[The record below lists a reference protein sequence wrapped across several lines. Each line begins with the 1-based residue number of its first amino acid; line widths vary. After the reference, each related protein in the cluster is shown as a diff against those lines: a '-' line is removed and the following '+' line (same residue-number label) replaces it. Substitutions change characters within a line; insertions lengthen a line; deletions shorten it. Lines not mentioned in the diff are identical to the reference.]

1 MKYLKNLFEGTE
13 KSLYLMPLVFFVI
26 SMLMM
31 LSTSYDNGIVIS
43 KTVVIQ
49 GVAYVLGF
57 VLVLFMANIDYET
70 FQDIRVKLYVGSIIF
85 LLLVYIPGFGVEI
98 NGARS
103 WINLGVTTFQPS
115 ELVKITFILLM
126 ADYFRRHKIQLRT
139 FGGVLKSMIYAAPFI
154 LIILKEDLGSAL
166 VFMVIYVVMLFY
178 AGISYKLFGQ
188 LVALVV
194 LLIPVAYNFL
204 ADYQQERITAFLHPN
219 NLSLQ
224 GNYQVW
230 QSKVAIGSGG
240 FFGKGLFQGTQK
252 ALDFLPVSNSDYVF
266 AVLCEELGFLGGF
279 ILIAAYAYFIYG
291 MAKVAVRTI
300 DDYGALI
307 VIGVIAMFT
316 FQIFENIAMTMGIMP
331 ATGITLPFISYG
343 GSSVLCC
350 MLALGLVLNVAVKNK
365 DITF

>member
-13 KSLYLMPLVFFVI
+13 RSLYLMPLVFFVI

-57 VLVLFMANIDYET
+57 VIILFMANIDYET
-70 FQDIRVKLYVGSIIF
+70 FQDIQVKLYVGSIIF
-85 LLLVYIPGFGVEI
+85 LLLVYVPGLGVEM

-115 ELVKITFILLM
+115 EIVKITFILLM
-126 ADYFRRHKIQLRT
+126 ADYFRRHKVQLRT

-166 VFMVIYVVMLFY
+166 VFMIIYVVMLFY
-178 AGISYKLFGQ
+178 AGISYKLFGE
-188 LVALVV
+188 LVAVV
-194 LLIPVAYNFL
+194 ALLTPVAYSFL
-204 ADYQQERITAFLHPN
+204 ADYQKERITAFLHPN

-240 FFGKGLFQGTQK
+240 FFGKGLFHGTQK

-279 ILIAAYAYFIYG
+279 LLIAAYAYFIYG
-291 MAKVAVRTI
+291 MTKVATRAI
-300 DDYGALI
+300 DEYGALV

-350 MLALGLVLNVAVKNK
+350 MLALGLVLNVAIKNK
-365 DITF
+365 NVTF